1 MIEFKGEISK
11 RSKKILLKKQMGYS
25 VFAMMMF
32 LAITVPPIVL
42 LAVYINLFYI
52 YFLFLIVF
60 GGLALLLNP
69 LYSVNP
75 PSQVEIEDGVIYITC
90 GYGVKSRDL
99 IDVKKVIDYGECYYI
114 AFHSA
119 HLHLSCICQKDLIV
133 QGTIEEF
140 EELFKLYIVR
150 KDGK

>member
-11 RSKKILLKKQMGYS
+11 RSKKILLKKQMGYG
-25 VFAMMMF
+25 VFAMMML
-32 LAITVPPIVL
+32 LAITVPPVVL
-42 LAVYINLFYI
+42 LAVYVNLFYL
-52 YFLFLIVF
+52 YFLLILVF
-60 GGLALLLNP
+60 SGLVLLLNP